1 MTTKPSAAMLAGRR
15 PLVSGNWKMHHDHIQ
30 AVRYGRRLAECLR
43 RADAERV
50 EVTLRPPFID
60 LHAVR
65 LAGLDQVP
73 VALGA
78 QNCHY
83 ADDGAFTGEISPA
96 MLAKLGVRYAIL
108 GHSERPQQF
117 GEDDTVVNRKVRAR
131 AAPPHDADLVCVG
144 ETPQPRAAG
153 LSDQTVAGQVR
164 PAWRASPRQPWP
176 AW

>member
-1 MTTKPSAAMLAGRR
+1 MPAARR
-15 PLVSGNWKMHHDHIQ
+15 PLVSGNWKMHHDHTQ
-30 AVRYGRRLAECLR
+30 AARYGRRLAECLR

-50 EVTLRPPFID
+50 EVTLHPPFTD

-65 LAGLDQVP
+65 LAGLDKVP

-96 MLAKLGVRYAIL
+96 MLAKLGVRYVIL
-108 GHSERPQQF
+108 GHSERRQQF
-117 GEDDTVVNRKVRAR
+117 GEDDTVVNRKVRAVLR
-131 AAPPHDADLVCVG
+131 HHMTPILCVG
-144 ETPQPRAAG
+144 ETPSSGRRVCPTRRWRARFG
-153 LSDQTVAGQVR
+153 